1 MLKDQRPPERE
12 SVWSVAKEWLPWCL
26 LLIFLLTFI
35 WTAFVAWVEATPSH
49 RPVCNL
55 LQAIKNWTVGRP
67 GNEATN
73 GELKSRNESRE
84 TKVWTRKYG
93 SSQGVYWE
101 LTHAKGVAQQI
112 MLGPMSK
119 VGVTPRAE
127 WPLSHWTLRVD
138 DFRAGGVTPHRCL
151 DTA

>member
-93 SSQGVYWE
+93 SD
-101 LTHAKGVAQQI
+101 K
-112 MLGPMSK
+112 P
-119 VGVTPRAE
+119 
-127 WPLSHWTLRVD
+127 
-138 DFRAGGVTPHRCL
+138 RCL
-151 DTA
+151 LRIDSRQRCLPANYVRANVEGRSDSPG